1 MEYKYWSNQDLAL
14 IKKDFENEIAKDIAT
29 GRNWQMRVY
38 WSPSGWSSDAVLQNK
53 IIEMVENG
61 QLPNVFR
68 DIKAR
73 TGGTSSTPL
82 SRETYLRS
90 RIKTI

>member
-1 MEYKYWSNQDLAL
+1 MEIYLIHYYAYKMK
-14 IKKDFENEIAKDIAT
+14 IT
-29 GRNWQMRVY
+29 
-38 WSPSGWSSDAVLQNK
+38 GWSSDAVLQNK
-53 IIEMVENG
+53 IIEMMENG